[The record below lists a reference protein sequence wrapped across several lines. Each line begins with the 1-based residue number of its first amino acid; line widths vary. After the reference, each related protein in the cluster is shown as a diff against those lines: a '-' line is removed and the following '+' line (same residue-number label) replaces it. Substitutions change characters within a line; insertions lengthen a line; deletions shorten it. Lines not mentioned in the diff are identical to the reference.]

1 MSFYVPYCLE
11 NPRTHDVRVLGCCSY
26 LPAALLGSFFVLWH
40 AGPSAFLK
48 ALPVNILFLIGICSA
63 IFAAAWV
70 GGLPRLFLLFAVP
83 PLLVALQGRMMVLF
97 VRNHYVRRGW
107 HAFEI

>member
-11 NPRTHDVRVLGCCSY
+11 NPRTHDVRVLGRASY
-26 LPAALLGSFFVLWH
+26 LPAALLGSLFVLWW

-48 ALPVNILFLIGICSA
+48 SLPVNA
-63 IFAAAWV
+63 
-70 GGLPRLFLLFAVP
+70 LFLLTTCATIFLAAWIDGLSQLALVFGV
-83 PLLVALQGRMMVLF
+83 PLLLVGLQGVVMVRI
-97 VRNHYVRRGW
+97 VRNHYVKKGW